1 MIAPRTVA
9 VATLSIVVCCC
20 KGQTR
25 GVVSQ
30 VAPPADESSN
40 GVLQLVVEPELKTG
54 QPIMGRFIIRL
65 KNISD
70 HNVVIW
76 WAAPLVDFSFEVVD
90 SSGAAVPPTE
100 RGKRLPA
107 SDEERKRYPFGGKSS
122 DLAPGEEHV
131 SKVDLT
137 GIFQLRP
144 EAGYSIT
151 VRRSRGLP
159 KVDRDGKPLAR
170 TELKL
175 SLQVAPAV
183 VKQQ

>member
-9 VATLSIVVCCC
+9 VATLFIVACCC
-20 KGQTR
+20 KGLTR

-40 GVLQLVVEPELKTG
+40 GILQLVVEPELKTG
-54 QPIMGRFIIRL
+54 QPMVGRFIIRL

-76 WAAPLVDFSFEVVD
+76 WAAPLVDFSYGVVA
-90 SSGAAVPPTE
+90 SPGAAVPPTE

-107 SDEERKRYPFGGKSS
+107 SDEERNRYPFGGKSS

-137 GIFQLRP
+137 GIFQI
-144 EAGYSIT
+144 G
-151 VRRSRGLP
+151 
-159 KVDRDGKPLAR
+159 
-170 TELKL
+170 
-175 SLQVAPAV
+175 
-183 VKQQ
+183 

>member
-9 VATLSIVVCCC
+9 VATLFIVVCCC

-76 WAAPLVDFSFEVVD
+76 GATPLVDFSFEVVD

-131 SKVDLT
+131 GKVDLT

-151 VRRSRGLP
+151 VRSSHGLP
-159 KVDRDGKPLAR
+159 KIDRDGRPLAR
-170 TELKL
+170 TELKQ

>member
-9 VATLSIVVCCC
+9 VATLFIVVCCC

-30 VAPPADESSN
+30 AAPPADESSN
-40 GVLQLVVEPELKTG
+40 GVLQLVVEPEQKTG
-54 QPIMGRFIIRL
+54 QPMVGRFIIRL

-76 WAAPLVDFSFEVVD
+76 GATPLVDFSFEVVD
-90 SSGAAVPPTE
+90 SSGAAVPLTE
-100 RGKRLPA
+100 RGKHLPA
-107 SDEERKRYPFGGKSS
+107 SDEERTQYPFGGKSF
-122 DLAPGEEHV
+122 DVAPGEEHV

-151 VRRSRGLP
+151 VRCSHGLP
-159 KVDRDGKPLAR
+159 KVDHDGKPLAR
-170 TELKL
+170 TELKQ
-175 SLQVAPAV
+175 SLQVAPPV
-183 VKQQ
+183 MKRQ